1 MFLFCHFLWSWQ
13 SKYVREVCIWLCE
26 GTVVLRQ
33 WACGCSWKVL
43 GIVQTCKA
51 CPSYRSCFAEK
62 FIVCNWTFV
71 FLENTYV
78 LVCVFCCGFPCKWIY
93 VTSQLTSLTTTDKFS
108 TLLLFHKQYFLPRL
122 YFWSICVYLEAILK
136 WEKFKTKQGKE
147 FSRWRLMFWIS
158 GNFCVCF
165 TVKVTFFFFPFDVTS
180 SFTIASMGVE
190 GPVYLIYFL
199 LFARLFGS
207 SSARL

>member
-1 MFLFCHFLWSWQ
+1 MFLFCHFLWPWQ
-13 SKYVREVCIWLCE
+13 SKYVREVCSWLCE

-33 WACGCSWKVL
+33 WACGCSWEVL

-62 FIVCNWTFV
+62 FIVCNWTFI

-93 VTSQLTSLTTTDKFS
+93 VTSQLTSLTTIDKFS

-122 YFWSICVYLEAILK
+122 YFRSICVYLEAILK

-165 TVKVTFFFFPFDVTS
+165 TVKVPFFFFFSHLMSLAALP
-180 SFTIASMGVE
+180 
-190 GPVYLIYFL
+190 
-199 LFARLFGS
+199 
-207 SSARL
+207 